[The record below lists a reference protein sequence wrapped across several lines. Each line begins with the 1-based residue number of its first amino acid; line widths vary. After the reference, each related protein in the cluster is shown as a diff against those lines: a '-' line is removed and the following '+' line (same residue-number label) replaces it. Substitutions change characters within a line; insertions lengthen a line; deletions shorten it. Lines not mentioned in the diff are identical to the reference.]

1 MRFVI
6 RKSRDGQYYF
16 VIKASNGEIVATS
29 ETYVYKF
36 SALSTIESMKKGV
49 NSESQVIDISD

>member
-6 RKSRDGQYYF
+6 HKSRDDQYYF

-29 ETYVYKF
+29 ETYVFKS
-36 SALSTIESMKKGV
+36 SALSTIESMKKGI
-49 NSESQVIDISD
+49 NSESQVIDVSD

>member
-6 RKSRDGQYYF
+6 YKSRDGQYYF

-29 ETYVYKF
+29 ETYIYKS
-36 SALSTIESMKKGV
+36 SALSTIESMKKGI
-49 NSESQVIDISD
+49 NSESQVIDVSD